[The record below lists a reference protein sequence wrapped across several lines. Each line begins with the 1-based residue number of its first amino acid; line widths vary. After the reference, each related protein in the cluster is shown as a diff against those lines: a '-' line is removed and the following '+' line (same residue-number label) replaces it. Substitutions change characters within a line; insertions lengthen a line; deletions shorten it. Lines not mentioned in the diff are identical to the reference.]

1 MTIIDILLYI
11 GAFVLGIVIWLPIYK
26 ITISRW
32 VGDSVVSRVESG
44 DIDLNYLL
52 DEGGVFDELS
62 ARVVSRLK
70 MNMLAEMG
78 QLSHQSQSGEVDPNN
93 PMALGLDLS
102 KQLLQMVGMKN
113 PPAMLQIKV
122 AQALDQM
129 NKNIGADSGPM
140 EPADTV
146 DLEFI

>member
-1 MTIIDILLYI
+1 MTYFDILSIL
-11 GAFVLGIVIWLPIYK
+11 AALLLGIIIWLPIYK
-26 ITISRW
+26 ITISKW
-32 VGDSVVSRVESG
+32 VGDSVVRRVESG

-78 QLSHQSQSGEVDPNN
+78 QLSHQSAAGDVDVSN
-93 PMALGLDLS
+93 PVAVGLVMS
-102 KQLLQMVGMKN
+102 KELLKMVGMKN

-122 AQALDQM
+122 AQALQQM
-129 NKNIGADSGPM
+129 GNKLGVDSGPL
-140 EPADTV
+140 EPTDTV
-146 DLEFI
+146 DLEFY

>member
-1 MTIIDILLYI
+1 MTYFDIFSVLAALL
-11 GAFVLGIVIWLPIYK
+11 LGIIIWLPIYK
-26 ITISRW
+26 ITISKW

-78 QLSHQSQSGEVDPNN
+78 QLSHQSAAGDVDASN
-93 PMALGLDLS
+93 PVAVGLDMS
-102 KQLLQMVGMKN
+102 KELLKMVGMKN

-122 AQALDQM
+122 AQALQQM
-129 NKNIGADSGPM
+129 GERIGVDSGPL
-140 EPADTV
+140 EPTDTV